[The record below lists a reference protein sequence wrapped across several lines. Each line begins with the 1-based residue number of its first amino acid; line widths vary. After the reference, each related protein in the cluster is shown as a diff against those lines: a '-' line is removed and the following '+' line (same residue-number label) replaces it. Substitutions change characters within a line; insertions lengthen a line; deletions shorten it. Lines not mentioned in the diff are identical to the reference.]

1 MYVKCFLL
9 SRWEKLEKEGD
20 KLVFLQTILMSTTM
34 NYSKLAR
41 GHYIFLRDILD

>member
-1 MYVKCFLL
+1 ML
-9 SRWEKLEKEGD
+9 SAFYYPDERTLEKEGD

-41 GHYIFLRDILD
+41 GHYIFPRDILD